1 MSRRRH
7 FGASRV
13 KIAEIRGDG
22 YGGLEKKLNFDFFS
36 FLLVWEHNL
45 MADFNIV
52 PADIMKKHGVHPVHS
67 GR

>member
-13 KIAEIRGDG
+13 KIAEMRGDG
-22 YGGLEKKLNFDFFS
+22 YGGLGFFFFYFFS